1 MVPMARDVMCMHHAM
16 EGQLNTVRA
25 TAAVL
30 EQAAKELPAHLV
42 PVMQWIRDATKL
54 VVSMFLETPCTCW
67 EGPDTEIIG
76 GRSWVSDGADV
87 ANLPDLL
94 DVV

>member
-1 MVPMARDVMCMHHAM
+1 MRDVTCNKHAM
-16 EGQLNTVRA
+16 EGHLNTVKA

-30 EQAAKELPAHLV
+30 EQAAKELPTHLV

-67 EGPDTEIIG
+67 EGASTENLG

-87 ANLPDLL
+87 ANLPDLI
-94 DVV
+94 DVVR